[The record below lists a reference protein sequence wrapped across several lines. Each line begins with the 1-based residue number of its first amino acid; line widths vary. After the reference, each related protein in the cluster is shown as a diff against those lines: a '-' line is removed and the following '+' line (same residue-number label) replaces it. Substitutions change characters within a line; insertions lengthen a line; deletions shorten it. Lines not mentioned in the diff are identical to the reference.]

1 MTSRERI
8 LTLMAAAATAVL
20 CVVNPAAAD
29 GRSGPAE
36 GRSGPAA
43 DVGTRAGVGS
53 DAGVAAGTASA
64 GQDGSLSALLDD
76 LVPKQLAEYRVPGA
90 SVVVV
95 NRDGRTLTKGYGLAD
110 VERGVRSDPRR
121 TGYFMASDAK
131 LFTAVAVLQQVEKGR
146 LSLDADVNRYLT
158 AFRIRDS
165 YPGRP
170 VTVRH
175 LLTHTAG
182 FDTGILGRGG
192 TAPEPAGALGESLGE
207 HQPERVRPPGETA
220 VYDNYGVALA
230 GHLVEQVT
238 GTPFATYVDDAVL
251 EPLGMTRTTFA
262 RPDARTAGALALG
275 YRPDG
280 GRQRA
285 EDGQYG
291 AWTPTGAGA
300 VTTAADMGRLMSAL
314 LDDGGPVLTRAS
326 TRAMLH
332 RQFANDSRL
341 TGIGY
346 LLEERVRAGQRLWV
360 KDGDLP
366 GFHGNLALLPA
377 SGVGVYVVYN
387 GDGVDGSASY
397 AGQELVN
404 RVADRLGGDDDE
416 GAPAT
421 PSATAAPSAA
431 ADLGEAGGRPTADA
445 SARPTRQDRN
455 AASLYSGHYR
465 TTRTS
470 TSDLTR
476 VAALTTSVHV
486 TADADGTLAT
496 TGLAR
501 DPRVGEQHWV
511 PVAPGVFQ
519 ERAGQDRIAFRDG
532 RLALASDPTQ
542 VFEKLAWY
550 QSPALHQQAL
560 LAGLA
565 VLGAALL
572 LLPVVAFVRRREPK
586 APGGRLAWALAW
598 LTGATLAA
606 ATVCFVRL
614 TGDGNALN
622 RAVLVGDS
630 PLLTLIPRLVAAA
643 AAATALLLVCTVL
656 AWFRGWWP
664 VAGRITYTCHALAAT
679 VVVGLCAAY
688 GLLP

>member
-8 LTLMAAAATAVL
+8 LILVAAVVTAVL
-20 CVVNPAAAD
+20 CVVTPAAAAD
-29 GRSGPAE
+29 GVRKGPGA
-36 GRSGPAA
+36 GIDAA
-43 DVGTRAGVGS
+43 S
-53 DAGVAAGTASA
+53 AATTASA
-64 GQDGSLSALLDD
+64 RQGGSLSALLDE
-76 LVPKQLAEYRVPGA
+76 LVPKQLADYRVPGA

-95 NRDGRTLTKGYGLAD
+95 DRDGRTLTKGYGLAD
-110 VERGVRSDPRR
+110 VERKVRSDPRR

-146 LSLDADVNRYLT
+146 LRLDADVNRYLT
-158 AFRIRDS
+158 AFKVENS

-182 FDTGILGRGG
+182 FDTSILGRGG
-192 TAPEPAGALGESLGE
+192 TSPEPAGALGESLDK
-207 HQPERVRPPGETA
+207 HQPKRVRPPGEVA
-220 VYDNYGVALA
+220 SYDNYGVALA

-238 GTPFATYVDDAVL
+238 DTPFATYVDRAIL
-251 EPLGMTRTTFA
+251 NPLGMTRTTFA
-262 RPDARTAGALALG
+262 PPDARTTDALALG

-314 LDDGGPVLTRAS
+314 LDDGGPVLTPAS

-332 RQFANDSRL
+332 RQFANDPRL
-341 TGIGY
+341 PGIGY
-346 LLEERVRAGQRLWV
+346 LLEERRRAGERMWV

-377 SGVGVYVVYN
+377 SGIGVYVVYN

-404 RVADRLGGDDDE
+404 RVADRLGDGGK
-416 GAPAT
+416 GAAAT
-421 PSATAAPSAA
+421 PSAATERGEPAGRPSA
-431 ADLGEAGGRPTADA
+431 GA
-445 SARPTRQDRN
+445 SARLAQRDEAP
-455 AASLYSGHYR
+455 SSPYSGYYR

-470 TSDLTR
+470 ASDLTR

-486 TADADGTLAT
+486 TAGADGALTT

-542 VFEKLAWY
+542 VFEKLPWY

-560 LAGLA
+560 LGGLA

-572 LLPVVAFVRRREPK
+572 LLPPVAYVRRRKAK
-586 APGGRLAWALAW
+586 APGGRLAWTLAW
-598 LTGATLAA
+598 LTGATLAT
-606 ATVCFVRL
+606 ATVCFIRL

-622 RAVLVGDS
+622 RTVLVGDS
-630 PLLTLIPRLVAAA
+630 PLLTLIPHLVAAA
-643 AAATALLLVCTVL
+643 AATTALLLICTVV
-656 AWFRGWWP
+656 AWRRGWWP
-664 VAGRITYTCHALAAT
+664 VAGRVTYTCHALAAT
-679 VVVGLCAAY
+679 VVVGLGAAY

>member
-8 LTLMAAAATAVL
+8 LILVAAVVTAVL
-20 CVVNPAAAD
+20 CVVTPAAA
-29 GRSGPAE
+29 
-36 GRSGPAA
+36 
-43 DVGTRAGVGS
+43 GTGARA
-53 DAGVAAGTASA
+53 AAGTGAGTGDMASA
-64 GQDGSLSALLDD
+64 RQEGGSLSALLDE
-76 LVPKQLAEYRVPGA
+76 LVPKQLADYRIPGA

-95 NRDGRTLTKGYGLAD
+95 DRGGRTLTKGYGLAD
-110 VERGVRSDPRR
+110 VEREVRSDPRR

-131 LFTAVAVLQQVEKGR
+131 LFTAVAVLQQVEKGK

-158 AFRIRDS
+158 AFKVKDS
-165 YPGRP
+165 YPDRP

-182 FDTGILGRGG
+182 FDTSILGRGG
-192 TAPEPAGALGESLGE
+192 TSPEPAGALGESLDK
-207 HQPERVRPPGETA
+207 HQPKRVRPPGEVA
-220 VYDNYGVALA
+220 SYDNYGVALA
-230 GHLVEQVT
+230 GYLVEQVT
-238 GTPFATYVDDAVL
+238 GTPFATYVDRAVL
-251 EPLGMTRTTFA
+251 TPLGMTRTTFA
-262 RPDARTAGALALG
+262 RPDARTADALALG

-314 LDDGGPVLTRAS
+314 LDGGGPVLTRAS

-332 RQFANDSRL
+332 RQFANDPRL
-341 TGIGY
+341 PGVGY
-346 LLEERVRAGQRLWV
+346 LLEERQRAGERMWV

-404 RVADRLGGDDDE
+404 RVADRLGDGGK
-416 GAPAT
+416 GAAAT
-421 PSATAAPSAA
+421 PSATTTDRGEPAGKPSA
-431 ADLGEAGGRPTADA
+431 GA
-445 SARPTRQDRN
+445 SAQLAQRDE
-455 AASLYSGHYR
+455 AASSPYSGYYR

-486 TADADGTLAT
+486 TADAGGALTT

-542 VFEKLAWY
+542 VFEKLPWY

-560 LAGLA
+560 LGGLA

-572 LLPVVAFVRRREPK
+572 LLPLVAYVRRRKAK
-586 APGGRLAWALAW
+586 APGGRLAWTLAW
-598 LTGATLAA
+598 VTGAILAT
-606 ATVCFVRL
+606 ATVCFIRL

-622 RAVLVGDS
+622 RTVLVGDS
-630 PLLTLIPRLVAAA
+630 PLLTLIPHLVAAA
-643 AAATALLLVCTVL
+643 AAATALLLICTVV
-656 AWFRGWWP
+656 AWRRGWWP
-664 VAGRITYTCHALAAT
+664 VAGRVTYTCHALAAT
-679 VVVGLCAAY
+679 VVVGLGAAY

>member
-1 MTSRERI
+1 M
-8 LTLMAAAATAVL
+8 
-20 CVVNPAAAD
+20 
-29 GRSGPAE
+29 
-36 GRSGPAA
+36 
-43 DVGTRAGVGS
+43 
-53 DAGVAAGTASA
+53 
-64 GQDGSLSALLDD
+64 
-76 LVPKQLAEYRVPGA
+76 PKQLADYRLPGA

-95 NRDGRTLTKGYGLAD
+95 DREGQTLTKGYGLAD
-110 VERGVRSDPRR
+110 VARKVRSDPRR

-146 LSLDADVNRYLT
+146 LDLDADVNRYLS
-158 AFRIRDS
+158 AFKIKDS

-182 FDTGILGRGG
+182 FDTSVLGRGG
-192 TAPEPAGALGESLGE
+192 TTPEPAGALGESLDK
-207 HQPERVRPPGETA
+207 HQPKRVRPPGEVA
-220 VYDNYGVALA
+220 SYDNYGVALA
-230 GHLVEQVT
+230 GYLVEQVT
-238 GTPFATYVDDAVL
+238 GTPFATYVDRAVL

-262 RPDARTAGALALG
+262 RPDARTAGTLALG

-332 RQFANDSRL
+332 RQFANDPRL
-341 TGIGY
+341 PGIGY
-346 LLEERVRAGQRLWV
+346 LLEERQRAGQRMWV

-404 RVADRLGGDDDE
+404 RVADRLGDGGE
-416 GAPAT
+416 GAAAT
-421 PSATAAPSAA
+421 PSAATDRRKPTGEPAA
-431 ADLGEAGGRPTADA
+431 GA
-445 SARPTRQDRN
+445 SARLAQRDEA
-455 AASLYSGHYR
+455 AASPHSGYYR

-470 TSDLTR
+470 ASDLTR

-486 TADADGTLAT
+486 TAGADGSLTT

-501 DPRVGEQHWV
+501 DPRVTEQHWV
-511 PVAPGVFQ
+511 PVAPGVYQ

-542 VFEKLAWY
+542 VFEKLPWY

-560 LAGLA
+560 LGGLA

-572 LLPVVAFVRRREPK
+572 LLPPVAYARRRKAK
-586 APGGRLAWALAW
+586 APGGRLAWTLAW
-598 LTGATLAA
+598 LTGAILAA
-606 ATVCFVRL
+606 ATVCFIRL

-622 RAVLVGDS
+622 RTVLVGDS
-630 PLLTLIPRLVAAA
+630 PLLTLIPHLVAAA
-643 AAATALLLVCTVL
+643 AAATALLLICTVV
-656 AWFRGWWP
+656 AWRRGWWP
-664 VAGRITYTCHALAAT
+664 VAGRVTYTCHALAAT
-679 VVVGLCAAY
+679 VVVGLGAAY

>member
-8 LTLMAAAATAVL
+8 LIVVAAVVAAVL
-20 CVVNPAAAD
+20 CVVTPAAAD
-29 GRSGPAE
+29 GRSGPGA
-36 GRSGPAA
+36 
-43 DVGTRAGVGS
+43 GT
-53 DAGVAAGTASA
+53 AAGTGAGAASA
-64 GQDGSLSALLDD
+64 RQGGSLSALLDD
-76 LVPKQLAEYRVPGA
+76 LVPKQLAEYRIPGA

-95 NRDGRTLTKGYGLAD
+95 DRGGRTLTKGYGLAD

-158 AFRIRDS
+158 AFKIKDS
-165 YPGRP
+165 YPGHP

-182 FDTGILGRGG
+182 FDTSILGRGG

-207 HQPERVRPPGETA
+207 HQPRRVRPPGEVA
-220 VYDNYGVALA
+220 SYDNYGVALA
-230 GHLVEQVT
+230 GYLVEQVT
-238 GTPFATYVDDAVL
+238 GTPFATYVHDAVL
-251 EPLGMTRTTFA
+251 KPLGMTRTTFA
-262 RPDARTAGALALG
+262 RPDARTAGSLALG

-314 LDDGGPVLTRAS
+314 LDDGGPVLTRTS

-332 RQFANDSRL
+332 RQFANDPRL
-341 TGIGY
+341 PGIGY

-404 RVADRLGGDDDE
+404 RVADRLGDGGE
-416 GAPAT
+416 GAAAT
-421 PSATAAPSAA
+421 PSAAGRGN
-431 ADLGEAGGRPTADA
+431 ADGRPPADA
-445 SARPTRQDRN
+445 SARLARQDEA
-455 AASLYSGHYR
+455 AASPYSGYYR

-542 VFEKLAWY
+542 VFDKLAWY

-572 LLPVVAFVRRREPK
+572 LLPVVAFVRRHRAK
-586 APGGRLAWALAW
+586 APGGRLAWTLAW
-598 LTGATLAA
+598 LTGATLAT

-622 RAVLVGDS
+622 RTVLVGDS
-630 PLLTLIPRLVAAA
+630 PLLTLIPHLVAAA

-656 AWFRGWWP
+656 AWRRGWWP
-664 VAGRITYTCHALAAT
+664 VTGRITYTCHALAAT
-679 VVVGLCAAY
+679 VVVGLGAAY

>member
-8 LTLMAAAATAVL
+8 LILVAAVVAAVL
-20 CVVNPAAAD
+20 CVVTPAAAD
-29 GRSGPAE
+29 GRTT
-36 GRSGPAA
+36 GR
-43 DVGTRAGVGS
+43 
-53 DAGVAAGTASA
+53 AAGRTASA
-64 GQDGSLSALLDD
+64 GQGALSALLDE

-95 NRDGRTLTKGYGLAD
+95 HRDGRTLTKGYGLAD

-146 LSLDADVNRYLT
+146 LDLNADVNRYLT
-158 AFRIRDS
+158 TFKIKDE
-165 YPGRP
+165 YPGHP

-182 FDTGILGRGG
+182 FDTSILGRGG
-192 TAPEPAGALGESLGE
+192 TAPEAAGALGESLAE
-207 HQPERVRPPGETA
+207 HQPSRVRPPGQVA
-220 VYDNYGVALA
+220 SYDNYGVALA
-230 GHLVEQVT
+230 GYLVEQVT
-238 GTPFATYVDDAVL
+238 GTPFAAYVDRNVL

-262 RPDARTAGALALG
+262 RPDARTADTLARG

-300 VTTAADMGRLMSAL
+300 VTTAADMGRLMHAL
-314 LDDGGPVLTRAS
+314 LNDGGRVLTGAS
-326 TRAMLH
+326 ARAMLH
-332 RQFANDSRL
+332 RQFGNDPRL
-341 TGIGY
+341 PGVGY
-346 LLEERVRAGQRLWV
+346 LLEERERDGRRMWV

-377 SGVGVYVVYN
+377 FGVGVYVVYN
-387 GDGVDGSASY
+387 GDGEDGSASY

-404 RVADRLGGDDDE
+404 RVADRLAGRTAAAAPGTGADGASHRADRP
-416 GAPAT
+416 GTAATAGSARLTAQARGAAPA
-421 PSATAAPSAA
+421 
-431 ADLGEAGGRPTADA
+431 A
-445 SARPTRQDRN
+445 S
-455 AASLYSGHYR
+455 SYSGYYR

-476 VAALTTSVHV
+476 VAALTSSVHV
-486 TADADGTLAT
+486 TAGADGALTT

-519 ERAGQDRIAFRDG
+519 ERGGQDRIAFRDG

-542 VFEKLAWY
+542 VFQKLPWY

-560 LAGLA
+560 LGGLA
-565 VLGAALL
+565 VLGAAVL
-572 LLPVVAFVRRREPK
+572 LLPLVAYARRRRAK
-586 APGGRLAWALAW
+586 APGGRVAWALAW
-598 LTGATLAA
+598 VTGALLAA

-622 RAVLVGDS
+622 RTVLVGDS
-630 PLLTLIPRLVAAA
+630 PLLTLIPQLVAAA
-643 AAATALLLVCTVL
+643 AAATALLAVCTVV
-656 AWFRGWWP
+656 AWRRRWWP
-664 VAGRITYTCHALAAT
+664 VAGRMAFTGHTLAAA
-679 VVVGLCAAY
+679 VVVALGAAY
-688 GLLP
+688 GLMP

>member
-8 LTLMAAAATAVL
+8 LILVAAVVTAVL
-20 CVVNPAAAD
+20 CVVTPAAAAD
-29 GRSGPAE
+29 GVRKSPG
-36 GRSGPAA
+36 
-43 DVGTRAGVGS
+43 
-53 DAGVAAGTASA
+53 AGTASA
-64 GQDGSLSALLDD
+64 RQGGSLSALLDE
-76 LVPKQLAEYRVPGA
+76 LVPKQLADYRVPGA

-95 NRDGRTLTKGYGLAD
+95 DRDGQTLTKGYGLAD
-110 VERGVRSDPRR
+110 VERKVRSDPRR

-131 LFTAVAVLQQVEKGR
+131 LFTAVAVLQQVEKGK

-158 AFRIRDS
+158 AFQIKDS
-165 YPGRP
+165 HPGHP

-182 FDTGILGRGG
+182 FDTSILGRGG
-192 TAPEPAGALGESLGE
+192 TSPEPAGALGESLDK
-207 HQPERVRPPGETA
+207 HQPKRVRPPGQVA
-220 VYDNYGVALA
+220 SYDNYGVALA
-230 GHLVEQVT
+230 GYLVEQVT
-238 GTPFATYVDDAVL
+238 RTPFATYVDRAIL
-251 EPLGMTRTTFA
+251 NPLGMTRTTFA
-262 RPDARTAGALALG
+262 RPDARTADALALG

-332 RQFANDSRL
+332 RQFANDPRL
-341 TGIGY
+341 PGIGY
-346 LLEERVRAGQRLWV
+346 LLEERRRAGERMWV

-377 SGVGVYVVYN
+377 SGIGVYVVYN

-404 RVADRLGGDDDE
+404 RVADRLGDGGKRAAD
-416 GAPAT
+416 T
-421 PSATAAPSAA
+421 PSTTTGSKPAGKPSAGA
-431 ADLGEAGGRPTADA
+431 A
-445 SARPTRQDRN
+445 ARLAQQDK
-455 AASLYSGHYR
+455 AASSPYSGHYR

-486 TADADGTLAT
+486 TADADGTLTT

-542 VFEKLAWY
+542 VFEKLPWY

-560 LAGLA
+560 LGGLA

-572 LLPVVAFVRRREPK
+572 FLPLVAYVRRRKVK
-586 APGGRLAWALAW
+586 APGGRLAWTLAW
-598 LTGATLAA
+598 LTGAILAT
-606 ATVCFVRL
+606 ATVCFIRL

-622 RAVLVGDS
+622 RTVLVGDS
-630 PLLTLIPRLVAAA
+630 PLLTLIPHLVAAA
-643 AAATALLLVCTVL
+643 AAATALLLICTVV
-656 AWFRGWWP
+656 AWRRGWWP
-664 VAGRITYTCHALAAT
+664 VAGRVTYTCHALAAT
-679 VVVGLCAAY
+679 VVVGLGAAY

>member
-8 LTLMAAAATAVL
+8 LILVAVVATAVL

-29 GRSGPAE
+29 GRSGP
-36 GRSGPAA
+36 G
-43 DVGTRAGVGS
+43 AG
-53 DAGVAAGTASA
+53 AGTASA
-64 GQDGSLSALLDD
+64 RQGGSLSALLDD
-76 LVPKQLAEYRVPGA
+76 LVPRQLADYRIPGA

-95 NRDGRTLTKGYGLAD
+95 DRDGQTLTKGYGLAD
-110 VERGVRSDPRR
+110 VERKVRSDPRR
-121 TGYFMASDAK
+121 TGYFMASEAK
-131 LFTAVAVLQQVEKGR
+131 LFTAVAVLQQVEKGK
-146 LSLDADVNRYLT
+146 LNLDADVNRYLT
-158 AFRIRDS
+158 AFKIKDS
-165 YPGRP
+165 YPGHP

-182 FDTGILGRGG
+182 FDTSILGRGG
-192 TAPEPAGALGESLGE
+192 TSPEPAGALGESLDK
-207 HQPERVRPPGETA
+207 HQPKRVRPPGEVA
-220 VYDNYGVALA
+220 SYDNYGVALA
-230 GHLVEQVT
+230 GYLVERVT
-238 GTPFATYVDDAVL
+238 GTPFATYVDRAVL
-251 EPLGMTRTTFA
+251 SPLGMTRTTFA
-262 RPDARTAGALALG
+262 RPDARTTDALALG

-332 RQFANDSRL
+332 RQFANDPRL
-341 TGIGY
+341 PGIGY
-346 LLEERVRAGQRLWV
+346 LLEERLRAGERMWV

-404 RVADRLGGDDDE
+404 RVADRLGDGGK
-416 GAPAT
+416 GAAAT
-421 PSATAAPSAA
+421 PSATADRGEPAGRPSAGA
-431 ADLGEAGGRPTADA
+431 TARLTQQGEAA
-445 SARPTRQDRN
+445 SSP
-455 AASLYSGHYR
+455 YSGYYR

-486 TADADGTLAT
+486 TAGEDGSLTT

-511 PVAPGVFQ
+511 QVAPGVFQ
-519 ERAGQDRIAFRDG
+519 ERAGQDRIAFRDD

-542 VFEKLAWY
+542 VFEKLPWY

-572 LLPVVAFVRRREPK
+572 LLPLVAYVRRRKAK
-586 APGGRLAWALAW
+586 APGGRLAWTLAW
-598 LTGATLAA
+598 LTGAILAT

-622 RAVLVGDS
+622 RTVLVGDS
-630 PLLTLIPRLVAAA
+630 PLLTLIPHLVAAA
-643 AAATALLLVCTVL
+643 AAATALLLICTVV
-656 AWFRGWWP
+656 AWRRGWWP
-664 VAGRITYTCHALAAT
+664 VAGRVTYTCHALAAT
-679 VVVGLCAAY
+679 VVVGLGAAY

>member
-8 LTLMAAAATAVL
+8 LILVATVVAAVL
-20 CVVNPAAAD
+20 CVVTPAAAD
-29 GRSGPAE
+29 GPAR
-36 GRSGPAA
+36 GR
-43 DVGTRAGVGS
+43 T
-53 DAGVAAGTASA
+53 TSA
-64 GQDGSLSALLDD
+64 QQGGLAALLDE
-76 LVPKQLAEYRVPGA
+76 LVPKQLSEYRIPGA

-95 NRDGRTLTKGYGLAD
+95 RPDGQTLTKGYGLAD

-146 LSLDADVNRYLT
+146 LNLNADVNRYLT
-158 AFRIRDS
+158 TFRIKDTF
-165 YPGRP
+165 PGRP

-182 FDTGILGRGG
+182 FDTSILGRGG
-192 TAPEPAGALGESLGE
+192 TAPESAGALGESLAE
-207 HQPERVRPPGETA
+207 HQPPRVRPPGEVA
-220 VYDNYGVALA
+220 SYDNYGVALA
-230 GHLVEQVT
+230 GYLVEQVT
-238 GTPFATYVDDAVL
+238 KTPFATYVDRNIL

-262 RPDARTAGALALG
+262 RPDARTADTLARG

-300 VTTAADMGRLMSAL
+300 VTTAADMGRLMRAL
-314 LDDGGPVLTRAS
+314 LDDGGRVLTRAS

-332 RQFANDSRL
+332 RQFGNDPRL
-341 TGIGY
+341 PGIGY
-346 LLEERVRAGQRLWV
+346 LLEERERDGRRMWV

-366 GFHGNLALLPA
+366 GFHGNLALLPG

-387 GDGVDGSASY
+387 GDGEDGSASY

-404 RVADRLGGDDDE
+404 RVADRLAGGTGGNGGGAGGTGTTTE
-416 GAPAT
+416 G
-421 PSATAAPSAA
+421 SSGGSTAADRDERPGTPTAVSPAR
-431 ADLGEAGGRPTADA
+431 LTEPGRDADA
-445 SARPTRQDRN
+445 SSYAG
-455 AASLYSGHYR
+455 YYR

-476 VAALTTSVHV
+476 VAALTSSVHV
-486 TADADGTLAT
+486 TAGADGGLTT

-501 DPRVGEQHWV
+501 DPKVGEQHWV
-511 PVAPGVFQ
+511 PVAEGVFQ
-519 ERAGQDRIAFRDG
+519 ERGGQDRIAFRDG

-542 VFEKLAWY
+542 VFEKLPWY

-560 LAGLA
+560 LGGLA
-565 VLGAALL
+565 VLGAAVL
-572 LLPVVAFVRRREPK
+572 LLPLVAFARRRRTK
-586 APGGRLAWALAW
+586 APGGRVAWALAW
-598 LTGATLAA
+598 VTGALLAA

-622 RAVLVGDS
+622 RTVLVGDS
-630 PLLTLIPRLVAAA
+630 PLLTLIPQLVAAA
-643 AAATALLLVCTVL
+643 AAATALLAVCTVV
-656 AWFRGWWP
+656 AWRRRWWP
-664 VAGRITYTCHALAAT
+664 VAGRMVFTGHTLAAT
-679 VVVGLCAAY
+679 VVVGLGAAY

>member
-8 LTLMAAAATAVL
+8 LIVVAAVVAAVL
-20 CVVNPAAAD
+20 CVVTPAAAD
-29 GRSGPAE
+29 GRSGPGA
-36 GRSGPAA
+36 GRA
-43 DVGTRAGVGS
+43 T
-53 DAGVAAGTASA
+53 GVAAGTASA
-64 GQDGSLSALLDD
+64 RQGGSLSALLDD
-76 LVPKQLAEYRVPGA
+76 LVPKQLAEYRIPGA

-95 NRDGRTLTKGYGLAD
+95 NRGGRTLTKGYGLAD

-131 LFTAVAVLQQVEKGR
+131 LFTAVAVLQQVEKGK

-158 AFRIRDS
+158 DFKIKDS
-165 YPGRP
+165 YPGHP

-182 FDTGILGRGG
+182 FDTSILGRGG
-192 TAPEPAGALGESLGE
+192 TAPEPAAALGESLDE
-207 HQPERVRPPGETA
+207 HQPERVRPPGEVA
-220 VYDNYGVALA
+220 SYDNYGVALA
-230 GHLVEQVT
+230 GHLVERVT
-238 GTPFATYVDDAVL
+238 GTPFATYVHDAVL

-332 RQFANDSRL
+332 RQFANDPRL
-341 TGIGY
+341 PGIGY
-346 LLEERVRAGQRLWV
+346 LLEERVRGGQRLWV

-404 RVADRLGGDDDE
+404 RVADRLGDGGR
-416 GAPAT
+416 GAA
-421 PSATAAPSAA
+421 AAPSAA
-431 ADLGEAGGRPTADA
+431 AGRGEAGGKPPADA
-445 SARPTRQDRN
+445 SGRLTRQEEA
-455 AASLYSGHYR
+455 AASPYAGYYR

-542 VFEKLAWY
+542 VFDKLAWY

-560 LAGLA
+560 LGGLA

-572 LLPVVAFVRRREPK
+572 LLPVVAFVRRHRAK
-586 APGGRLAWALAW
+586 APGGRLAWTLAW

-622 RAVLVGDS
+622 RTVLVGDS
-630 PLLTLIPRLVAAA
+630 PLLTLIPHLVAAA

-656 AWFRGWWP
+656 AWRRGWWP

-679 VVVGLCAAY
+679 VVVGLGAAY